1 MLYIL
6 FAILMFG
13 ILIAVHE
20 LGHFVTAKLLGV
32 KVNEFSIG
40 MGPQLLSRVRGE
52 TQYSLRLLPIGGYC
66 AMEGEEGGS
75 NDPRSFENKP
85 AWRKVIILVAGSF
98 MNFLAGFLILVGL
111 YAASSVIAPV
121 VTGFLDGVPAQ
132 ELGLQAGDRIVEIGG
147 TAVRYRSQI
156 DALLDQASADGS
168 VDLTVERS
176 GERVTLEGV
185 PLVRRTIQYEG
196 EERQM
201 YGLSFGQTER
211 LGPMDCLA
219 LSWRQ
224 SLEFVKMVWSSLG
237 QLIRGAVGLKDLSGP
252 IGIVNA
258 VGELGTSAAQEG
270 GAAAAVRSILYF
282 ISFIAINLAVMNL
295 LPIPALDG
303 GRIFFLCVNLIYT
316 VLTRKKLDPKYE
328 NAVNMAG
335 FFCLL
340 ALMAVVA
347 VSDISKLFH
356 S

>member
-52 TQYSLRLLPIGGYC
+52 TRYSLRLLPIGGYC

-85 AWRKVIILVAGSF
+85 AWRRVIILVAGSF

-132 ELGLQAGDRIVEIGG
+132 ELGLQAGDRIVEIEG

-176 GERVTLEGV
+176 GERVTLESV

-211 LGPMDCLA
+211 PGPMDCLA

-282 ISFIAINLAVMNL
+282 VSFIAINLAVMNL